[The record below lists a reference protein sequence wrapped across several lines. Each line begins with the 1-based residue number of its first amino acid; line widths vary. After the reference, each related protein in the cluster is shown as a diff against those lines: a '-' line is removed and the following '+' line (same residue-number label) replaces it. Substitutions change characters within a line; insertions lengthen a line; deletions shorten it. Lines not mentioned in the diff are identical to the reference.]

1 MITIPGYTITE
12 TIHESVKTIVYR
24 GYRDENEQPVILK
37 ITKAEFPTLEET
49 TRFKQEYKIL
59 ENLNLT
65 GIIKAYALEAYQN
78 QTALILEDLGGES
91 LKNFMQVKKISLS
104 DSLKIGIK
112 ITSAL
117 SNLHHNNIIHKDIK
131 PKNIIINPQTG
142 EVKITDFGIASRLP
156 KENPFLSNPNSLE
169 GTIAYISPEQTG
181 RMNRVIDYRT
191 DLYSL
196 GVTFYELLTGQLPF
210 QATDPLELIH
220 CHIAVTPISPHQLQ
234 PEIPPI
240 ISEIVMKLLAKTA
253 EERYQSAYGLQAD
266 LEQCLKQ
273 LETTGEISRFPLGQ
287 QDISGQML
295 IPQKLYGREA
305 EVAKLMT
312 AFARVSISA
321 SEMMLVSGYSGI
333 GKSSLVNEI
342 QKPILQ
348 QRGYFIAGKFDQFK
362 RNIPYISVIQA
373 FQELLRQVLTESSEK
388 LQEWKTQ
395 LLSQLGNNGQVIIDV
410 IPEVEL
416 IIGKQ
421 PKVPQLGPSESQN
434 RFNRVFQEFIRV
446 FAKKEHPLV
455 IFLDDLQWADSPSLK
470 LIQTLITDQNSKY
483 MLLLGAYRD
492 NEVSV
497 GHPLMQTLENIQ
509 QTKAV
514 VNNIVLSHLQIS
526 DVNQLV
532 ADTFTNNVST
542 YTERTKPLAELIF
555 QKTQG
560 NPFFLTQLLKSL
572 YQENLI
578 SFDFT
583 PLNQQENQGGWKWD
597 IEQIKEVGVT
607 DNVVDLMTN
616 KIKKLPATTQNSL
629 KLAACIGNSFDLEI
643 LSIIHEKSFLDTAS
657 DIWSALQEG
666 LILPLSNAY
675 KVPLV
680 IGEETAAALRFD
692 AKVGYK
698 FLHDR
703 VQQAAYTLIPESE
716 KKTTHLKIGQ
726 LLLESQSPE
735 EQNENIFE
743 LVNQLNYG
751 VDLISTQVEKDRLA
765 YLDLIA
771 GKKAIASTAY
781 EPAAKYLNVG
791 ISLLA
796 ADSWQSQYDL
806 TLDIYDATIEAEYLN
821 TNYQQSK
828 ALIDIALEQT
838 RTLLDKVRIYK
849 RQIQFYVAQGDLQ
862 ASVDTALEVIAML
875 GVPLPTESEA
885 INAYCQQLRS
895 ELVFEKSQISELVN
909 LPEISDPNKQAV
921 MEVLNTMPGPVY
933 IVRPQVFLP
942 MMLTMTSLSVKYG
955 NCPTSAFAYCIY
967 GMLLGAVFRDIDSG
981 YEWGQLSLKVLDRFN
996 EKALRCNVMKV
1007 YSTHIQPCKEHF
1019 RVAIESLQL
1028 ANESALETGNPEF
1041 LGYGSG
1047 EYVIYLFFSG
1057 ENLETVNQKAV
1068 PCVELIESF
1077 KQDLGI
1083 YYIRIARQVVLTLLG
1098 NATNKF
1104 SLTGDSFNE
1113 ETMLPLVIAA
1123 DWKMLLCCFYLFK
1136 LILAY
1141 LFKNYAAAL
1150 AHAKLTEANLE
1161 GVLGM
1166 IMAYEFNF
1174 YHSLVLLALS
1184 PTLPDS
1190 EREQY
1195 LSQVEVH
1202 QETMRYKAFYAPM
1215 NYQHKYD
1222 LVEAEKA
1229 RVLGQNLEAMEYYD
1243 RAIQG
1248 ARKQGYLQEAAL
1260 ANELAAEFY
1269 LILGREK
1276 IAKVYMTD
1284 AYNGYVAWGAQAKIK
1299 DLDSR
1304 YSHLIVRRTNKS
1316 SSLNSGGVRSLT
1328 STSGGISKLLDLA
1341 TVLKASQAIA
1351 GEIFLDKLLEKLM
1364 KIVLENAGA
1373 QQGFL
1378 ISENSGQ
1385 LVIEAT
1391 ASIGKSNNFVEKEP
1405 QNHQANH
1412 EHLPLSIINYVQ
1424 RTQEN
1429 VVLND
1434 VTQEGIF
1441 TVDPYIKTNKPKS
1454 VLCTPILH
1462 QGKLINILY
1471 LENNL
1476 TTGAFTPDRIEV
1488 LKLLSAQIAI
1498 SLENAQLYSYLS
1510 QANAQLQDYSRTLED
1525 KVTERTKQLEN
1536 ANQDLR
1542 DFAHVVSHDL
1552 KAPLRSIGML
1562 AQWIAADYADKLDD
1576 DGQEQLDLLSEQVK
1590 RSQELIIGILRY
1602 SEMGSREGEKVAM
1615 NLTQIVR
1622 EVIQSLTPPTHIKVK
1637 VARELPTL
1645 LCDPIQMRQVFQNLI
1660 SNAIKYMDKAQG
1672 EVTIDY
1678 TNNGEHYQ
1686 FCVAD
1691 NGMGIESK
1699 YFDHIFQLFRTIA
1712 SQVQI
1717 DSTGVGL
1724 STVKKIV
1731 ELNGGKIWVES
1742 ELGQGSTFFFTLPK

>member
-1 MITIPGYTITE
+1 MTG
-12 TIHESVKTIVYR
+12 
-24 GYRDENEQPVILK
+24 VIK
-37 ITKAEFPTLEET
+37 V
-49 TRFKQEYKIL
+49 
-59 ENLNLT
+59 
-65 GIIKAYALEAYQN
+65 YALETYQN
-78 QTALILEDLGGES
+78 RPTLILEDIGGES
-91 LKNFMQVKKISLS
+91 FKNFMQSRQLQLTE
-104 DSLKIGIK
+104 SLKVAIQVI
-112 ITSAL
+112 SAL
-117 SNLHHNNIIHKDIK
+117 INLHNNNIIHKDIK

-142 EVKITDFGIASRLP
+142 EVKITDFGIASRLS

-191 DLYSL
+191 DLYSF

-220 CHIAVTPISPHQLQ
+220 CHIAVTPIAPHKLQ
-234 PEIPPI
+234 PEIPLV
-240 ISEIVMKLLAKTA
+240 ISKIVMKLLAKTA
-253 EERYQSAYGLQAD
+253 EERYQSAYGLQVD

-273 LETTGEISRFPLGQ
+273 LETTGEIYNFPLGQ
-287 QDISGQML
+287 QDISGQLL

-305 EVAKLMT
+305 EVATLMN
-312 AFARVSISA
+312 AFERVSLGG

-342 QKPILQ
+342 HKPISRQ
-348 QRGYFIAGKFDQFK
+348 KGYFIAGKFDQFK
-362 RNIPYISVIQA
+362 RNIPYASVIQA
-373 FQELLRQVLTESSEK
+373 FQELLQQILTESSENLRNWQAK
-388 LQEWKTQ
+388 LLK
-395 LLSQLGNNGQVIIDV
+395 QLGNNGQVIIDV

-421 PKVPQLGPSESQN
+421 PEVPQLGPSESQN

-483 MLLLGAYRD
+483 LMLLGAYRD
-492 NEVSV
+492 NEVNVS
-497 GHPLMQTLENIQ
+497 HPLMQTLENIQ
-509 QTKAV
+509 QTNAV
-514 VNNIVLSHLQIS
+514 VNNIVLSTLQIS

-532 ADTFTNNVST
+532 ADTFTDKVST
-542 YTERTKPLAELIF
+542 YTESTQSLAELIF

-572 YQENLI
+572 YQDNLI

-583 PLNQQENQGGWKWD
+583 PLNQQGNQGGWKWD

-607 DNVVDLMTN
+607 DNVVELMTN
-616 KIKKLPATTQNSL
+616 KIQKLPATTQNSL
-629 KLAACIGNSFDLEI
+629 KLAACIGNRFDLET

-657 DIWSALQEG
+657 DIWPALQEG

-675 KVPLV
+675 KVPLL

-692 AKVGYK
+692 TKVGYK

-703 VQQAAYTLIPESE
+703 VQQAAYSLIPESD
-716 KKTTHLKIGQ
+716 KKATHLKIGQ

-735 EQNENIFE
+735 EQKENIFE

-751 VDLISTQVEKDRLA
+751 VNLISTQAEKDRLA
-765 YLDLIA
+765 YLNLIA
-771 GKKAIASTAY
+771 GKKAIVSTAY

-796 ADSWQSQYDL
+796 TDSWQSQYDL
-806 TLDIYDATIEAEYLN
+806 TLDLYDATIEAEYLN

-849 RQIQFYVAQGDLQ
+849 RQIQFYIAQGDLQ
-862 ASVDTALEVIAML
+862 ASINTALEVVAML
-875 GVPLPTESEA
+875 GVPIPNESEA

-895 ELVFEKSQISELVN
+895 ELVFEKSQIAELVN

-921 MEVLNTMPGPVY
+921 MEILNTMPGPVY
-933 IVRPQVFLP
+933 MIRPQLFLP

-955 NCPTSAFAYCIY
+955 NCPTSAFAYCGY
-967 GMLLGAVFRDIDSG
+967 GMVLGPVFRDIDSG
-981 YEWGQLSLKVLDRFN
+981 YEFGQLSLKVLERFN
-996 EKALRCNVMKV
+996 EKALRSNVMKV
-1007 YSTHIQPCKEHF
+1007 YSSNIQPCKEHL

-1028 ANESALETGNPEF
+1028 ANESSLETGNPEF

-1057 ENLETVNQKAV
+1057 ENLETVNQKAI
-1068 PCVELIESF
+1068 PCFELVESF

-1083 YYIRIARQVVLTLLG
+1083 YYIRIARQVVLTLLD
-1098 NATNKF
+1098 NTTNKF

-1113 ETMLPLVIAA
+1113 ETMLPLVIATG
-1123 DWKMLLCCFYLFK
+1123 WKTLLCCFYLFK

-1141 LFKNYAAAL
+1141 LFKDYAAAL
-1150 AHAKLTEANLE
+1150 AHAKLAEVNLE
-1161 GVLGM
+1161 GVLGL
-1166 IMAYEFNF
+1166 IMAYEFKF
-1174 YHSLVLLALS
+1174 YHSLVLLALC
-1184 PTLPDS
+1184 PKLNDS

-1195 LSQVEVH
+1195 LSQVELH
-1202 QETMRYKAFYAPM
+1202 QETMRYKAFHAPM

-1229 RVLGQNLEAMEYYD
+1229 RVLGLKLEAMEYYD

-1248 ARKQGYLQEAAL
+1248 AKEQGYIQEAAL

-1269 LILGREK
+1269 LTLGREK

-1284 AYNGYVAWGAQAKIK
+1284 AYNGYVAWGAKAKVK
-1299 DLDSR
+1299 DLESR
-1304 YSHLIVRRTNKS
+1304 YSHLIVRRTNRH
-1316 SSLNSGGVRSLT
+1316 SSLSSGGVRSLT
-1328 STSGGISKLLDLA
+1328 STSGGISELLDLA

-1351 GEIFLDKLLEKLM
+1351 GEIVLEKLLGKLM

-1373 QQGFL
+1373 QRGCL

-1391 ASIGKSNNFVEKEP
+1391 ASIGKSNNFVEEEP
-1405 QNHQANH
+1405 QKHQASK

-1429 VVLND
+1429 VVLSD
-1434 VTQEGIF
+1434 ATQSGIF
-1441 TVDPYIKTNKPKS
+1441 TADPYIETNKPKS
-1454 VLCTPILH
+1454 VLCTLILH
-1462 QGKLINILY
+1462 KGKIINILY

-1510 QANAQLQDYSRTLED
+1510 QANAQLQEYSRTLED
-1525 KVTERTKQLEN
+1525 KVAERTKQLEN

-1576 DGQEQLDLLSEQVK
+1576 DGREQLDLLSEQVK

-1602 SEMGSREGEKVAM
+1602 SEMGSKQGEKVEM
-1615 NLTQIVR
+1615 NLTQLVR
-1622 EVIQSLTPPTHIKVK
+1622 EVIQNLTPPAHIQVK
-1637 VARELPTL
+1637 IIRELPTL
-1645 LCDPIQMRQVFQNLI
+1645 LCDPIQMQQVFQNLI
-1660 SNAIKYMDKAQG
+1660 GNAIKYMDKPQG

-1678 TNNGEHYQ
+1678 TDDGDNYQ

-1691 NGMGIESK
+1691 NGPGIESK
-1699 YFDHIFQLFRTIA
+1699 YFGRIFQLFQTLAPRD
-1712 SQVQI
+1712 QV

-1742 ELGQGSTFFFTLPK
+1742 KVGQGSTFFFTLPQ